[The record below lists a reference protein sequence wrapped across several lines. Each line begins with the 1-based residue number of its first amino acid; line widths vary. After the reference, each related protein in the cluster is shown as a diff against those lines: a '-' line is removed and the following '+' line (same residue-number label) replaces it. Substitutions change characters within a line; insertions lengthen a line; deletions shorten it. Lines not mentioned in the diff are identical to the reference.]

1 MQGEL
6 YSPGRRASRR
16 ELLLNTTSPPSCHM
30 AACVEPRE
38 LNTAGGERM
47 GRRGELLDI
56 KREQVLN
63 LNHQIS
69 RPYLWRTTEGRRGPV
84 GFNVLL
90 AEAEIRKDDV
100 SLRVQQDVLRLQVSV
115 DDVEGVE
122 VAECAGDLC

>member
-1 MQGEL
+1 
-6 YSPGRRASRR
+6 
-16 ELLLNTTSPPSCHM
+16 M

-90 AEAEIRKDDV
+90 AEAEICKDDV